1 MNELLDIADE
11 SLNPADESL
20 NPAAGMLPALLLRRL
35 IGGYRITH
43 AIRAAAQ
50 LGIADHLGERPR
62 SAGDL
67 AALLHVNPQALH
79 RLLRALVGIGLLA
92 DAGDGLFT
100 LTPVGACL
108 RRDAPDGMRAW
119 ALCEGAEY
127 YQDAWMNL
135 PHAVETGETAF
146 EHAHG
151 ETFYQ
156 HLARHPETGH
166 GFSQAMLDYAR
177 LIAKAVVAGYDFEG
191 VRRVVDIGGSHGH
204 LLRAIL
210 QANPT
215 VSGVLFDRPAVI
227 ERAEERFRGAGLA
240 GRAELVAGDF
250 FESLP
255 AGGDLYILS
264 RVLMDY
270 DDERSVRLLQNCRRA
285 MRPGGRV
292 LIVQLLMPEQGGAP
306 REQLFEAAVSD
317 LNMLVL
323 TGGRERT
330 EGEYRTLLA
339 RAGLRLK
346 RVVPTRA
353 LVSLIEGELIAP

>member
-1 MNELLDIADE
+1 MMNELL
-11 SLNPADESL
+11 
-20 NPAAGMLPALLLRRL
+20 NPAADTSPALLLRRL
-35 IGGYRITH
+35 IGSYRITH
-43 AIRAAAQ
+43 AIKAAAQ
-50 LGIADHLGERPR
+50 LGITDHLGERPQGAVEL
-62 SAGDL
+62 AGRL
-67 AALLHVNPQALH
+67 RVNPQALQ
-79 RLLRALVGIGLLA
+79 RLLRTLVGIGLLA
-92 DAGDGLFT
+92 DAGDGLFR

-127 YQDAWMNL
+127 YQGAWMNL
-135 PHAVETGETAF
+135 LHAVETGETAF
-146 EHAHG
+146 EHTHG

-177 LIAKAVVAGYDFEG
+177 LIAKAVVEGYDFEG
-191 VRRVVDIGGSHGH
+191 VQRVVDIGGSHGH
-204 LLRAIL
+204 LLSAIL
-210 QANPT
+210 KANPT
-215 VSGVLFDRPAVI
+215 VSGVLFDRREVI
-227 ERAEERFRGAGLA
+227 ERAEERLRGSELASRAG
-240 GRAELVAGDF
+240 LVAGDF

-264 RVLMDY
+264 RILMDY
-270 DDERSVRLLQNCRRA
+270 DDGASVRLLGNCRRA

-292 LIVQLLMPEQGGAP
+292 LIVQLLMPEQAHGPA
-306 REQLFEAAVSD
+306 REPLFEAAVSD

-339 RAGLRLK
+339 RAGFRLK

-353 LVSLIEGELIAP
+353 LVSLIEGERIDDWEGGLHS

>member
-1 MNELLDIADE
+1 MDEL
-11 SLNPADESL
+11 LNPA
-20 NPAAGMLPALLLRRL
+20 PGTPPALLLRRL
-35 IGGYRITH
+35 IGSYRITH

-50 LGIADHLGERPR
+50 LGITDHLGERPQ
-62 SAGDL
+62 SAGEL
-67 AALLHVNPQALH
+67 AARLHVNPPALY
-79 RLLRALVGIGLLA
+79 RLLRTLLSIGLLA

-108 RRDAPDGMRAW
+108 RSDAPDGMRAW

-127 YQDAWMNL
+127 YQGAWMNL

-146 EHAHG
+146 EHTHG

-156 HLARHPETGH
+156 YLARHPETGH

-177 LIAKAVVAGYDFEG
+177 LIAEAVVAGYDFAG
-191 VRRVVDIGGSHGH
+191 VRRVVDIGGSHGR
-204 LLRAIL
+204 LLSAIL

-215 VSGVLFDRPAVI
+215 ISGVLFDRPAVI
-227 ERAEERFRGAGLA
+227 ERAEESIRGTELA

-264 RVLMDY
+264 RILMDY
-270 DDERSVRLLQNCRRA
+270 DDERCVRLLQNCHRA
-285 MRPGGRV
+285 MTPGGRV
-292 LIVQLLMPEQGGAP
+292 LIVQLLMPEQGGGA

-317 LNMLVL
+317 LNMMVL

-330 EGEYRTLLA
+330 EAEYRTLLG
-339 RAGLRLK
+339 RAGFRLS
-346 RVVPTRA
+346 RVAASQA
-353 LVSLIEGELIAP
+353 LVSLIEGEQVET

>member
-1 MNELLDIADE
+1 MDELL
-11 SLNPADESL
+11 NPE
-20 NPAAGMLPALLLRRL
+20 AGLPPALILRRL
-35 IGGYRITH
+35 IGSYRITH
-43 AIRAAAQ
+43 AIKAAAG
-50 LGIADHLGERPR
+50 LGLADHMGERPQG
-62 SAGDL
+62 AGEL
-67 AALLHVNPQALH
+67 AGRLNVNPQALQ
-79 RLLRALVGIGLLA
+79 RLLRTLAGIGLLA

-119 ALCEGAEY
+119 ALCEGAGY
-127 YQDAWMNL
+127 YQGAWMNL
-135 PHAVETGETAF
+135 LRAVETGETAF
-146 EHAHG
+146 EHTHG

-156 HLARHPETGH
+156 YLARHPEAGH

-177 LIAKAVVAGYDFEG
+177 LIAKALVAEYDFAG

-204 LLRAIL
+204 LLSAIL
-210 QANPT
+210 QANPA
-215 VSGVLFDRPAVI
+215 VSGVLFDRPAVV
-227 ERAEERFRGAGLA
+227 ERAQERVRGAGLA

-264 RVLMDY
+264 RILMDY
-270 DDERSVRLLQNCRRA
+270 DDERSVRLLQNCRLA

-292 LIVQLLMPEQGGAP
+292 LIVQLLMPERGGGGS
-306 REQLFEAAVSD
+306 RDQLFEAAVSD

-330 EGEYRTLLA
+330 EGEYRALLG
-339 RAGLRLK
+339 RAGFRLS

-353 LVSLIEGELIAP
+353 LVSLIEGERVEQ